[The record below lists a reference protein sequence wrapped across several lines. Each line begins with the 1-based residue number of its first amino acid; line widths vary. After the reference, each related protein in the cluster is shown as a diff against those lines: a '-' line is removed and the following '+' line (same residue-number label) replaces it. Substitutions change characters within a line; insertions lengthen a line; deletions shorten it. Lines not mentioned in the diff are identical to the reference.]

1 MWSRIRKRTRVSKML
16 PGDITELA
24 EKLDGLEQ
32 AVALLGS
39 RREKPAPTI
48 QIFRESQFA
57 SGVFEPFTWS
67 VRMRWKFF
75 QVVSDVF
82 DRFTLQIGTAT
93 YRFATNDG
101 VNGRF
106 DLPFVIDAG
115 VTVRFFPDAAGNV
128 FVVYVVA
135 YADG

>member
-1 MWSRIRKRTRVSKML
+1 ML
-16 PGDITELA
+16 PGDIAELA
-24 EKLDGLEQ
+24 VKLDGLEK
-32 AVALLGS
+32 AVTALGS

-48 QIFRESQFA
+48 QVFRESRFF

-67 VRMRWKFF
+67 VRMRWEYF

-82 DRFTLQIGTAT
+82 DRFTMFIGTESF
-93 YRFATNDG
+93 RFTVNDG
-101 VNGRF
+101 VDNKF
-106 DLPFVIDAG
+106 VLPFVIDAG
-115 VTVRFFPDAAGNV
+115 VSVRFVPDAAGNV